1 MTTSED
7 GQQGLGVR
15 RQAVPGEQA
24 RIVRLL
30 VERIDL
36 SPDGMQVGCGPTGC
50 RRWSRS
56 LRSRRRKRHERRN
69 GTMAGENWEF
79 DGKTITV
86 RIPMTW
92 KRRGGR
98 KVIIAPDGGDAWA
111 PAKPRPDETL
121 IRALAR
127 AHRWKR
133 IAGGREVPVSG
144 RNRGRREGDAE
155 FREPATAAHSARAGY
170 SGSDPRRAAAEG
182 DDARTVD
189 GANVERV
196 G

>member
-1 MTTSED
+1 M
-7 GQQGLGVR
+7 R
-15 RQAVPGEQA
+15 AK
-24 RIVRLL
+24 
-30 VERIDL
+30 
-36 SPDGMQVGCGPTGC
+36 
-50 RRWSRS
+50 
-56 LRSRRRKRHERRN
+56 RKV
-69 GTMAGENWEF
+69 AGKNWEF

-133 IAGGREVPVSG
+133 MLEEGRYRSAGGD
-144 RNRGRREGDAE
+144 RR
-155 FREPATAAHSARAGY
+155 S
-170 SGSDPRRAAAEG
+170 RRRHPQLRQPAAAA
-182 DDARTVD
+182 DAA
-189 GANVERV
+189 GAGHR
-196 G
+196 